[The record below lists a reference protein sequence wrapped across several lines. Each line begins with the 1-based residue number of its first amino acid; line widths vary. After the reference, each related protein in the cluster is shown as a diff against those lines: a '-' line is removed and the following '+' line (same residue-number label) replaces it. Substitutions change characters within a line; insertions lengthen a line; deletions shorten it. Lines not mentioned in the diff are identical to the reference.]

1 MATALLVFGVYVFAA
16 AAKCASSA
24 SIECHRDRGGV
35 ICELRKMYPGGVA
48 WTDRFQLSSAAVRP
62 VTSWSRTGSR
72 SYELLVLNSELEV
85 GSSDEANGWAER
97 MNELLDG
104 RATDSGT
111 IELAKPW
118 YGGAFVLSAL
128 ATLLSGAGALL
139 LWGVFSEGRRRPARE

>member
-1 MATALLVFGVYVFAA
+1 
-16 AAKCASSA
+16 
-24 SIECHRDRGGV
+24 
-35 ICELRKMYPGGVA
+35 
-48 WTDRFQLSSAAVRP
+48 
-62 VTSWSRTGSR
+62 
-72 SYELLVLNSELEV
+72 LVLNSELEV